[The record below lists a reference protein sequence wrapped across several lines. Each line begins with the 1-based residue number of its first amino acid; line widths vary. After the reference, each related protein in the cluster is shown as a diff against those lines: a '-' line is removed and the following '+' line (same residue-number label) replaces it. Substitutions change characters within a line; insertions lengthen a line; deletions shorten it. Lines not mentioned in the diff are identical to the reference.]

1 MPVKCAAAGCWLE
14 ARTTLLW
21 TCRNG
26 EPARLEL
33 CEKCHTEI
41 EAAEGLAKCLREM
54 IEANPAFHSKP
65 CGAPGSEARI
75 KQDRQIAAEDAARTA
90 LEAFDCPLR

>member
-1 MPVKCAAAGCWLE
+1 MSQRHE
-14 ARTTLLW
+14 D
-21 TCRNG
+21 TCTHCLQLDRN
-26 EPARLEL
+26 EWRRR
-33 CEKCHTEI
+33 
-41 EAAEGLAKCLREM
+41 AEGLAKCLREM

-90 LEAFDCPLR
+90 LEGMDIPLR